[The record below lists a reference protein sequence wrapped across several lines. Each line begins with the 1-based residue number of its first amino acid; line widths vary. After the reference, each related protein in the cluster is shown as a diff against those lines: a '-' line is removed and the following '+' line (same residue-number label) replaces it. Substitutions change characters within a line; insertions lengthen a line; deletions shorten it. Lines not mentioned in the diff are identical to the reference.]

1 MASCAAL
8 LHDEERAVAILSFQS
23 RVVCGGVGHA
33 GAEFALRRLGWDVW
47 PIDTVVLSNHPGH
60 GAWRGGIRPADELAR
75 LVDGLSALGVLTDCR
90 AVLSGYL
97 GSADNGLVVLDAVS
111 RVRRARSDAPWCCDP
126 VMGDRETGL
135 YVAQSVADFLRTH
148 AFAADILTPNHFE
161 LEILAG
167 RRLPTL
173 ASVLAAA
180 AELRGRGPRLLLVS
194 SVQATD
200 LPPEGIGTVLT
211 TDDGGWI
218 AETPRLA
225 LAAKGAGDL
234 LAALFLARWLECG
247 DAPTALGLAVAATW
261 AVVRHTAADPQAH
274 DLALVA
280 AQRWLERPPDEPVV
294 RRLA

>member
-1 MASCAAL
+1 M
-8 LHDEERAVAILSFQS
+8 AILSFQS

-33 GAEFALRRLGWDVW
+33 GAEFALRRLGWEVW

-60 GAWRGGIRPADELAR
+60 GTWRGGVRPAPELLG
-75 LVDGLSALGVLTDCR
+75 LVDGLDALGVLPRCR

-97 GSADNGLVVLDAVS
+97 GSAENGEVVVDAVA
-111 RVRRARSDAPWCCDP
+111 RVRSARADAPWCCDP

-135 YVAQSVADFLRTH
+135 YVPEAVTNFFHTH
-148 AFAADILTPNHFE
+148 AAAADILTPNHFE

-173 ASVLAAA
+173 AAVLAAA
-180 AELRGRGPRLLLVS
+180 TELRARGPRLLLVS
-194 SVQATD
+194 SVQASD
-200 LPPEGIGTVLT
+200 LPPEQIGTMVT
-211 TDDGGWI
+211 TDDGAWI
-218 AETPRLA
+218 AETPRLT

-247 DAPTALGLAVAATW
+247 DAPTALALAVAATW
-261 AVVRHTAADPQAH
+261 AVVRHTAADPRARDLGVVVAQA
-274 DLALVA
+274 ALSS
-280 AQRWLERPPDEPVV
+280 PPDAVSL